1 MLRLARTL
9 VATALFAV
17 ALATPLVAVAA
28 PASWQTIDVTLHSEE
43 SGGVLLVSGQLPSS
57 TPLPAQAELAVPA
70 GTQLQWIGEILGGP
84 PASDPA
90 LTYEKSTVDS
100 ADVYRF
106 TLTKSR
112 IAQAE
117 VVDPGFL
124 ASNGTDYDASLKW
137 TPTQPVAEVT
147 LRVRIP
153 SSAQVVGTSEGASLT
168 PGEAGYA
175 YYGKTVKDVKA
186 GQPLDLAFAYKVVV
200 APSSAG
206 SPAGQGSD
214 STAVAIISALALAL
228 LVLAGV
234 AVRRK
239 MSARVPHAAP
249 PVRKGATAQVAKAS
263 GKASAGA
270 KSGGVRRDATT
281 LGKADTSIPTPAA
294 GIDGRKKKNLATV
307 VVVGLMVI
315 FVVVVAQAATKPK
328 VVGDTITQTFQAGE
342 PEATADIAV
351 AAPGGVDPGDTA
363 DTLFAALKPVAGLNV
378 ATYNIKTGRLNVGFC
393 SSEAS
398 EEKVRAALQPTG
410 LLAGTN

>member
-9 VATALFAV
+9 AATALFAV
-17 ALATPLVAVAA
+17 AFATPLVAVAA
-28 PASWQTIDVTLHSEE
+28 TASWQTIDVTLHSEE
-43 SGGVLLVSGQLPSS
+43 SGALLLVSGQLPSS

-90 LTYEKSTVDS
+90 LKYDKSTVDS
-100 ADVYRF
+100 ADIYRF
-106 TLTKSR
+106 TLTRSR

-117 VVDPGFL
+117 VVDPGSL
-124 ASNGTDYDASLKW
+124 AFDGTNYNASLKW

-147 LRVRIP
+147 LRVRVP
-153 SSAQVVGTSEGASLT
+153 QSSQIVGTSEGASLV
-168 PGEAGYA
+168 PGETGYV
-175 YYGKTVKDVKA
+175 YYTKTIKDVKP
-186 GQPLDLAFAYKVVV
+186 GRPLDLAFAYKVPA
-200 APSSAG
+200 APSSAD

-239 MSARVPHAAP
+239 MSAKVSHAAP
-249 PVRKGATAQVAKAS
+249 PVRKGATAQVAKTS
-263 GKASAGA
+263 GEASAGA

-281 LGKADTSIPTPAA
+281 SGNAEASVPTLAG
-294 GIDGRKKKNLATV
+294 GIDGRKKKNLVTV

-342 PEATADIAV
+342 PEATADIAIS
-351 AAPGGVDPGDTA
+351 ASGGVDPGDTA

-378 ATYNIKTGRLNVGFC
+378 VTYNIKTGRLNVGFC
-393 SSEAS
+393 PSEAS
-398 EEKVRAALQPTG
+398 EDKVRAALQPTG